1 MKRKIF
7 NINRLREYRLSRGI
21 SQAHMARQLGYK
33 STSGYSNIERG
44 KSSLTFERALEIS
57 QILQEDMEVLLVDEV
72 EEAVVCVD

>member
-1 MKRKIF
+1 
-7 NINRLREYRLSRGI
+7 
-21 SQAHMARQLGYK
+21 MARQLGYK